1 MIDHELSDWHPA
13 TLLQD
18 DHGGSE
24 PVQLGNQPGNLVLA
38 DLQSIYQVVFT
49 SHPDRNEVDE
59 IGDEGLGNHL
69 PGFETC

>member
-1 MIDHELSDWHPA
+1 MKDYKVSDWHPA

-38 DLQSIYQVVFT
+38 DLQSIYQVVLT
-49 SHPDRNEVDE
+49 SHPDWHKVDE
-59 IGDEGLGNHL
+59 LGDE
-69 PGFETC
+69 